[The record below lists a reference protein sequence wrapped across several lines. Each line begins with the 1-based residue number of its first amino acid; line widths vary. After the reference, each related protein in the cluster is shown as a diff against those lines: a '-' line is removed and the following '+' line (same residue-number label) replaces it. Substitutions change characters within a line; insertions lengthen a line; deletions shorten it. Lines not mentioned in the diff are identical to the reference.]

1 MSKNYYALF
10 LDSESYIEKCLAL
23 IKYIGNPQIKSLP
36 HITLR
41 LFRGSDER
49 LSYIKT
55 KRFNYLNII
64 EPGAYNLK
72 KVSGPYVIFLKCES
86 EELEEIDYRPDYPF
100 SRLHITLYEG
110 SDYEY
115 AKELLSLLKQFS
127 WHFKLAFDIP
137 KHLTEQKLGTINTLS
152 YNFSSVYKDI
162 LGEEEFGDSV
172 LSFSKEQKLDTIQ
185 TILFS
190 LKNYIKN
197 HQNFSEGIESLYRK
211 KITRDSKNFVDGRKS
226 TSDQLSDQ
234 LIIDGF
240 PEIEK
245 PVQDAI
251 FVTPPEYARDMA
263 CCALAAFGDDSKK
276 ILFGDSA
283 IGTGALFIAIKRV
296 VDTVNNEKERE
307 YSFESAIGVDIDY
320 SMAKEAFLR
329 CNKRNLKVI
338 YGDALSPNI
347 DLGELR
353 NMMIVNPPYNRH
365 EDIPKEYRE
374 QIQQLAEKQTGI
386 HVSANSGLYVYHLL
400 IMDKWLDDNGAAVWL
415 LPSIVLQARYG
426 YAVRKYLTENV
437 TLTSLHIYNE
447 EKLQFNDT
455 LISTM
460 IVVFKKEPPA
470 ESCEIDV
477 TFGDSVSNPT
487 VSKRLTIKE
496 LKEGIDN
503 WRNTIV
509 NSQVNIEQKELS
521 ELNIRFSSLFDVKRG
536 IATGANSFF
545 VMRREDAREK
555 GIPETALK
563 PVLPKARYLETQ
575 IVEANEDGYPNVKPQ
590 LVLID
595 CELDENE
602 IKRQYPSFYN
612 YLQKAYEPDINGKKI
627 IDRHLVKARKP
638 WYKQEQREIP
648 MFLLTY
654 MGRKKEELP
663 TLYFILN
670 KSNAVG
676 LNTYL
681 FLYPKPWLKAMLEK
695 DASLCEKLLSAL
707 NASSKKVLEQQT
719 RVYSGG
725 LQKLEPNELKN
736 LPISLLPDV
745 IIEKYKTNNH
755 N

>member
-1 MSKNYYALF
+1 MNYYALF

-55 KRFNYLNII
+55 KKYTYLNII
-64 EPGAYNLK
+64 EPGAFNLK
-72 KVSGPYVIFLKCES
+72 KDSGPYVVFLKCES

-110 SDYEY
+110 TDYEY
-115 AKELLSLLKQFS
+115 AKELLSFLKQFS
-127 WHFKLAFDIP
+127 WHFKLTFDIP
-137 KHLTEQKLGTINTLS
+137 KHLTEQKLGAINTLS

-162 LGEEEFGDSV
+162 LGEEELGDSV
-172 LSFSKEQKLDTIQ
+172 LSFSRDQKLQTIQ

-197 HQNFSEGIESLYRK
+197 HQNYSEGIESLYTK
-211 KITRDSKNFVDGRKS
+211 QLTRDSKNFVDDRKS
-226 TSDQLSDQ
+226 ISDQLVDQ
-234 LIIDGF
+234 LIIEGF

-251 FVTPPEYARDMA
+251 FVTPPEYAKDMA

-296 VDTVNNEKERE
+296 VDTVNNEKESE

-347 DLGELR
+347 DLGKMR

-400 IMDKWLDDNGAAVWL
+400 IMDKWLDDNGVAVWL

-447 EKLQFNDT
+447 EKLQFNNT

-460 IVVFKKEPPA
+460 IVVFKKEPPD
-470 ESCEIDV
+470 ESCEISV

-487 VSKRLTIKE
+487 KSKKITIKE

-503 WRNTIV
+503 WRNTIS

-521 ELNIRFSSLFDVKRG
+521 ELDIRFSSLFDIKRG

-545 VMRREDAREK
+545 VMRREDAQEK
-555 GIPETALK
+555 NIPEMALK
-563 PVLPKARYLETQ
+563 PVLPKARYLKTQ
-575 IVEANEDGYPNVKPQ
+575 IVEATEDGYPDVEPQ

-595 CELDENE
+595 CGLDEDE
-602 IKRQYPSFYN
+602 IKRQYPGFYN
-612 YLQKAYEPDINGKKI
+612 YLRKAYEPDINGKTI
-627 IDRHLVKARKP
+627 VDRHLVKARKP
-638 WYKQEQREIP
+638 WYKQEQRESP
-648 MFLLTY
+648 LFLLTY

-695 DASLCEKLLSAL
+695 DDSLCEKLLSAL
-707 NASSKKVLEQQT
+707 NSSSKKVIEQQT

-736 LPISLLPDV
+736 LPISHLPEA
-745 IIEKYKTNNH
+745 IIEEYKASNH
-755 N
+755 S

>member
-1 MSKNYYALF
+1 M
-10 LDSESYIEKCLAL
+10 
-23 IKYIGNPQIKSLP
+23 
-36 HITLR
+36 
-41 LFRGSDER
+41 
-49 LSYIKT
+49 
-55 KRFNYLNII
+55 
-64 EPGAYNLK
+64 K
-72 KVSGPYVIFLKCES
+72 KESGPYVVYLKCES

-127 WHFKLAFDIP
+127 WHFKLVFDIP
-137 KHLTEQKLGTINTLS
+137 KHLTEQKLGAINTLS

-172 LSFSKEQKLDTIQ
+172 LSFSREQKLQTIQ

-190 LKNYIKN
+190 LKNYIKS
-197 HQNFSEGIESLYRK
+197 HQNYSESIESLYTK
-211 KITRDSKNFVDGRKS
+211 QLTRDSKNFVDDRKS
-226 TSDQLSDQ
+226 ISDQ

-263 CCALAAFGDDSKK
+263 CCALAAFGDSSKR

-296 VDTVNNEKERE
+296 VDTVNNQEKRD

-329 CNKRNLKVI
+329 CNKRKLKVI
-338 YGDALSPNI
+338 YGDALSPSI
-347 DLGELR
+347 DLGEKR

-365 EDIPKEYRE
+365 EDIPKEYRVK
-374 QIQQLAEKQTGI
+374 IQQLAERQTGI

-400 IMDKWLDDNGAAVWL
+400 IMDKWLDDKGVAVWL

-447 EKLQFNDT
+447 EKLQFNET

-460 IVVFKKEPPA
+460 IVAFKKEPPT
-470 ESCEIDV
+470 ESCDISV
-477 TFGDSVSNPT
+477 TFGDSISNPT
-487 VSKRLTIKE
+487 ISKKITLKE
-496 LKEGIDN
+496 LKDGIDN
-503 WRNTIV
+503 WRNTIN
-509 NSQVNIEQKELS
+509 NSQINSEQTELS
-521 ELNIRFSSLFDVKRG
+521 KLDIRFSSLFDVKRG

-545 VMRREDAREK
+545 VMPREFAREN
-555 GIPETALK
+555 GIPEIALK
-563 PVLPKARYLETQ
+563 PVLPKARYLKTQ
-575 IVEANEDGYPNVKPQ
+575 IVEAKEDGYPDVEPQ

-595 CELDENE
+595 CNLDEDE
-602 IKRQYPSFYN
+602 IKKQYPDFYN
-612 YLQKAYEPDINGKKI
+612 YLQKAKGQDKNGKPI
-627 IDRHLVKARKP
+627 VDRHLVKARKP
-638 WYKQEQREIP
+638 WYKQEQREAP

-681 FLYPKPWLKAMLEK
+681 FLYPKPWLKALLEK
-695 DASLCEKLLSAL
+695 EDYLCEKLLSAL
-707 NASSKKVLEQQT
+707 NSSSKKVIEQQT

-736 LPISLLPDV
+736 LPISHLPEA
-745 IIEKYKTNNH
+745 IIEEYKASNH
-755 N
+755 S